1 MKNNKKIWMYTVL
14 VIVMA
19 IVVGG
24 ILHWNKSVSE
34 KTENTETETTQ
45 TDSEKNEATTDDSV
59 SDDAF
64 IIREDETEVSENENT
79 EKKSDV
85 EKRKKRK
92 IIQIRL
98 VLKTQNKKLLKTV
111 RKIPQ
116 EKQKKVWIISLRK
129 AR

>member
-1 MKNNKKIWMYTVL
+1 MYTVL